1 MKDEIIE
8 EVWRNRDQLSAKY
21 NHDLDSIVAAMQ
33 KRQRRPLTALVK
45 KPKPKTSKGACRNRP

>member
-21 NHDLDSIVAAMQ
+21 NHDLDAIVAAMQ

-45 KPKPKTSKGACRNRP
+45 KRKPKTSKAACRNRP